1 MVMDKKLLAVG
12 IDPGTTTAI
21 AFLDLDG
28 KLVHAESS
36 KNLDLNKLISMSL
49 DFGKVI
55 LVGTDKAKVPGLV
68 EMFATKFGARIIKPN
83 EDLKVEEKRRMVS
96 DYGIVE
102 DHKRDAVASGLVALQ
117 CARQIVEKIDYY
129 AEQNQKQNI
138 ADKIK
143 EIVISKKISIRNA
156 AALIEKKDEEDKIVD
171 RVIEERKLS
180 ENDFLKI
187 YEKLKAKE
195 NEILIMKNHV
205 RSLASKIR
213 DLEKALQKQH
223 KPSAERKD
231 NFSADK
237 IKFLDARIISSQ
249 QSLEAQKSNFRKLEK
264 FLLSM
269 GDYIVVKRLDNLG
282 WNEFNFK
289 KKFLDIKSNDILLVK
304 DPNIFSREV
313 IEYLREKI
321 FVILH
326 ERPVTQKV
334 KQSLPFIFVDS
345 SNLKIEPFRNFAFI
359 LKKEF
364 EIQKNKSNWM
374 QKVFDDYR
382 REKES
387 LLS

>member
-1 MVMDKKLLAVG
+1 
-12 IDPGTTTAI
+12 
-21 AFLDLDG
+21 
-28 KLVHAESS
+28 
-36 KNLDLNKLISMSL
+36 
-49 DFGKVI
+49 
-55 LVGTDKAKVPGLV
+55 
-68 EMFATKFGARIIKPN
+68 
-83 EDLKVEEKRRMVS
+83 MVS

>member
-1 MVMDKKLLAVG
+1 MAMDKKLLAVG

-231 NFSADK
+231 NFSAEK
-237 IKFLDARIISSQ
+237 IKFLEAKIISSQ

-334 KQSLPFIFVDS
+334 KQSLTDNPNIRPTIFTRRHAIITWGHI
-345 SNLKIEPFRNFAFI
+345 KII
-359 LKKEF
+359 
-364 EIQKNKSNWM
+364 
-374 QKVFDDYR
+374 
-382 REKES
+382 
-387 LLS
+387 